1 MQTETAVRTL
11 TGIMRQKAAPASARA
26 FCATALLD
34 RGWGKAP
41 MQLTGEDGGP
51 LTVIIRQ
58 IIDIT
63 EQSEADDVK
72 LIDHEPEDEAG

>member
-1 MQTETAVRTL
+1 MCIATL
-11 TGIMRQKAAPASARA
+11 AGIARSRAAPEGARVA
-26 FCATALLD
+26 AVNSLLD
-34 RGWGKAP
+34 RGWGKAAI
-41 MQLTGEDGGP
+41 QLTGEDGGP